1 MPFSRLNTPLHFV
14 VDSIFGDHRSRNLF
28 RFFGDVAPPQN
39 FGLSTPLVEA
49 NGAIWAKNLGSNT
62 KRRPNIPELKED
74 INKVLCRLPLNQHI
88 IGRYLGLHDVSSN
101 DHKERVKKNMW

>member
-1 MPFSRLNTPLHFV
+1 MSDKKSKR
-14 VDSIFGDHRSRNLF
+14 
-28 RFFGDVAPPQN
+28 A
-39 FGLSTPLVEA
+39 VEA
-49 NGAIWAKNLGSNT
+49 NGAIWAKNLRSNT

-101 DHKERVKKNMW
+101 DRKERVKKNMW